1 MPKLVIAK
9 YKSKKKL
16 DTGTIVYE
24 YSEADKKKRAK
35 KKARQVRKVFQ
46 NISKIKK
53 SFEKDMKA
61 SDKKLQMVALAVG
74 IIYEIFER
82 VGDRGNIGTGV
93 TSFKKK
99 HITVKGDKVH
109 FKYVGKS
116 HIKQNKTLTNSAM
129 AKLIKDNLEGKGD
142 NEYLF
147 DFDDGNGKR
156 VDVFPGDINE
166 YLKPFNITAKD
177 LRAHAANDIL
187 ISKLRA
193 AGKAKGETSEE
204 KEKWRKDKLKELI
217 EETADEIGHTPRT
230 CKLSY
235 IDPFLME
242 EYVSSGR
249 IITLA
254 ADLNLTVM
262 IKLADIK
269 EHPKVKEFLTR
280 GVTPE
285 EQAIIESPSQVR
297 SEISDSA
304 FIEALEKAKAEGALA
319 GLLDIVEDNG
329 GSAFGVTPIVVGG
342 KAIPI
347 IGLNI
352 NRIKEEAAKGKPMEE
367 ILAEQVKQILGVV
380 AHEQAHVEGQGEA
393 EAGRIQKERV
403 EKIEKGT
410 TADTPAATLRLSSEE
425 KTLFQ
430 KLGVDEVDNN
440 TLLKVT
446 NNVLKKIGIPNTSQ
460 NIGLLALG
468 YLLSLGN
475 HPYRSEWNIRK
486 AIGLET
492 PISFKEATMV
502 YNIINGAIQ
511 EVSVKEEK
519 PEDFYSFSDEDKM
532 NLGDINSLKWE
543 SEPSYSPGTGMGFY
557 PQVHPFNY

>member
-1 MPKLVIAK
+1 MSKLVIAK

-35 KKARQVRKVFQ
+35 KKAQHVRKVFQ
-46 NISKIKK
+46 NISKIKNA
-53 SFEKDMKA
+53 FEKDMKS

-93 TSFKKK
+93 VSLKKK
-99 HITVKGDKVH
+99 HITVHGDKVH

-116 HIKQNKTLTNSAM
+116 YVKQDKTLTNSTM
-129 AKLIKDNLEGKGD
+129 AKLIKENLEGKGD

-147 DFDDGNGKR
+147 DFEDESGKKISILS
-156 VDVFPGDINE
+156 DDINE
-166 YLKPFNITAKD
+166 YLKPFHITAKD

-187 ISKLRA
+187 ISKLKA
-193 AGKAKGETSEE
+193 AEKAKGETSEE

-217 EETADEIGHTPRT
+217 EETADEIGHTPEICRS
-230 CKLSY
+230 SY
-235 IDPFLME
+235 IDPSLIE
-242 EYVSSGR
+242 EYISSGK
-249 IITLA
+249 IIKLT
-254 ADLNLTVM
+254 ADQNLTVM
-262 IKLADIK
+262 IKLANIK

-285 EQAIIESPSQVR
+285 EQAIIDSPSQVR

-304 FIEALEKAKAEGALA
+304 FTKALEKAKAEGALA
-319 GLLDIVEDNG
+319 GLLDIVEDNDE
-329 GSAFGVTPIVVGG
+329 SAFGVTPIIVGG

-347 IGLNI
+347 IGVNI
-352 NRIKEEAAKGKPMEE
+352 NKIKSEAAKGKPIEE
-367 ILAEQVKQILGVV
+367 ILSEQVKQILGVI

-393 EAGRIQKERV
+393 EAERVQKERV
-403 EKIEKGT
+403 EKIERDT
-410 TADTPAATLRLSSEE
+410 TADTSAPILRLASEE

-430 KLGVDEVDNN
+430 KLGVDGVDRDN
-440 TLLKVT
+440 LLKVT
-446 NNVLKKIGIPNTSQ
+446 NNVLKKIGIPNTNQ

-475 HPYRSEWNIRK
+475 NPYRAEWNIRK

-492 PISFKEATMV
+492 PIDIKDATIV
-502 YNIINGAIQ
+502 YNILNSAFQ
-511 EVSVKEEK
+511 EASIKEDK
-519 PEDFYSFSDEDKM
+519 QEDFYSFSDEDKM
-532 NLGDINSLKWE
+532 NLGDIDSLKWE